1 MPASTSPL
9 NTASPYRTVAEVSGF
24 LRISQRQVRRLI
36 AYGEITVT
44 RFGRAVRIHERDLMA
59 YIGRAGKVA

>member
-1 MPASTSPL
+1 MSTTTSS
-9 NTASPYRTVAEVSGF
+9 NAASPYRTVAEVSGF

-36 AYGEITVT
+36 SYGEITVT

-59 YIGRAGKVA
+59 YIGRSGKVA

>member
-1 MPASTSPL
+1 MPTSPL
-9 NTASPYRTVAEVSGF
+9 PNSASPFRKVSEVAAF

-36 AYGEITVT
+36 SYGEIVPT

-59 YIGRAGKVA
+59 YIGRSGNIA